1 MIVSVEI
8 SDWFFPVAT
17 VVFLAVYYFIRWIEK
32 KERKL

>member
-17 VVFLAVYYFIRWIEK
+17 VVFLAVYYLIKWLDK
-32 KERKL
+32 KDRGL